1 MRSCQLAEHVEEVH
15 SAADYKQRRAIVD
28 ELGWE
33 PFQEWFYEPDFR
45 NWWQVGFLG
54 LVECALYDDISTGSR
69 FFAFFEYYGN

>member
-45 NWWQVGFLG
+45 NWWQVGFLAG
-54 LVECALYDDISTGSR
+54 GGGAV
-69 FFAFFEYYGN
+69 